1 MEERNRANKEA
12 ADEARLGEISQELKE
27 KLNMHEF
34 DVKVVK
40 TDSEEAD
47 GAQKAASQ

>member
-1 MEERNRANKEA
+1 MLMEERDRLNKEA

-40 TDSEEAD
+40 TAEGEGAD
-47 GAQKAASQ
+47 GA

>member
-1 MEERNRANKEA
+1 MAERDRLNKEA

-40 TDSEEAD
+40 TAEGEGAD
-47 GAQKAASQ
+47 GA